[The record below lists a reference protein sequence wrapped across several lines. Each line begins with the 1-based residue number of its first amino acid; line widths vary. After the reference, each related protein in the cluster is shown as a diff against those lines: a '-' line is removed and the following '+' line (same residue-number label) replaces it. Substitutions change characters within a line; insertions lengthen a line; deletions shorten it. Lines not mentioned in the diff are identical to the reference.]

1 MLFCITTSSSDML
14 GGLDEISPKRGEGN
28 PPETEAPERAKDT
41 NSLQCVEVDVGL
53 DFGSYV
59 QT

>member
-1 MLFCITTSSSDML
+1 ML